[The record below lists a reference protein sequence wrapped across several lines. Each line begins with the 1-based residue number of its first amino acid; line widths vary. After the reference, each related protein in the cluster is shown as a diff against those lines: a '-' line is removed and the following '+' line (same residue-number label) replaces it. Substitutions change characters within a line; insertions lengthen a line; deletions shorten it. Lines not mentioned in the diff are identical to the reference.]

1 VGDRVYAVGIRH
13 LPAEDARLAVVRDRT
28 TGLRRE
34 LAEREVVSNAAH
46 ELRNPI
52 AGISGAIEVLR
63 AGAKDDP
70 NARDHFLARLSE
82 DVERVTRLTDSLL
95 TLARM
100 EAVEEETTEALNVG
114 ITIGE
119 AAQAVAP
126 PDGIEVR
133 LDIGEDVTARG
144 DPVLLRQVL
153 IGLLTNAFKNT
164 PAPGAVTVRARRYGD
179 RQVLIE
185 VSDTGTGIADDE
197 VGRVFERFYRGSGSL
212 EKEGFGLGLSIAKR
226 MVDVMEGEMGVESKL
241 GTGST
246 FWVRLPVAEVAATPV
261 A

>member
-1 VGDRVYAVGIRH
+1 
-13 LPAEDARLAVVRDRT
+13 
-28 TGLRRE
+28 
-34 LAEREVVSNAAH
+34 
-46 ELRNPI
+46 
-52 AGISGAIEVLR
+52 
-63 AGAKDDP
+63 
-70 NARDHFLARLSE
+70 
-82 DVERVTRLTDSLL
+82 L

-100 EAVEEETTEALNVG
+100 EAVDKETTEAALDVG
-114 ITIGE
+114 IAIEE
-119 AAQAVAP
+119 AARTVVP
-126 PDGIEVR
+126 PDGLEVR
-133 LDIGEDVTARG
+133 LDIGADVAARG

-164 PAPGAVTVRARRYGD
+164 PPPGAVTVRALRQGE

-185 VSDTGTGIADDE
+185 VSDTGTGIASDE
-197 VGRVFERFYRGSGSL
+197 VGRVFERFYRGAGSL
-212 EKEGFGLGLSIAKR
+212 EKEGFGLGLSIARR

>member
-1 VGDRVYAVGIRH
+1 
-13 LPAEDARLAVVRDRT
+13 VVRDRT
-28 TGLRRE
+28 AGLRRE
-34 LAEREVVSNAAH
+34 LAEREFVSNAAH

-82 DVERVTRLTDSLL
+82 DVERVTRLADSLL
-95 TLARM
+95 ILARI
-100 EAVEEETTEALNVG
+100 EAVGKERTEALDVG
-114 ITIGE
+114 ITIEE
-119 AAQAVAP
+119 AAEAVAP
-126 PDGIEVR
+126 PDGIDVM
-133 LDIGEDVTARG
+133 LDVGADVAAQG

-164 PAPGAVTVRARRYGD
+164 PPPGVVTLRARRGRD
-179 RQVLIE
+179 GEVLIE
-185 VSDTGTGIADDE
+185 VSDTGTGIPAEE
-197 VGRVFERFYRGSGSL
+197 VGRVFERFYRGSGTL
-212 EKEGFGLGLSIAKR
+212 AQEGFGLGLSIAKR
-226 MVDVMEGEMGVESKL
+226 MVDVMEGEIGVESKL
-241 GTGST
+241 GAGST